1 MYPSRSEMIEADKLL
16 CASVDFSNLIQ
27 NELENLKSTGYF
39 DGGVLKNEYTKIHSS
54 YSKVSKNLDKVFC
67 PFIYIIVASDVF
79 FRRYIS
85 NK

>member
-1 MYPSRSEMIEADKLL
+1 MIEADKLL

-54 YSKVSKNLDKVFC
+54 YSKVSKNVDKVVC
-67 PFIYIIVASDVF
+67 PFIYMIVAFDF
-79 FRRYIS
+79 FSRGDIS